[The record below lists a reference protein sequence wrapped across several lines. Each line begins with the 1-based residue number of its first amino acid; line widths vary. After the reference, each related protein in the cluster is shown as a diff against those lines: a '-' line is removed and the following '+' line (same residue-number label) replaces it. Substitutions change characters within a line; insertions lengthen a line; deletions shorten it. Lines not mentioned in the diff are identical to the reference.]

1 MPRDVKPICFSIK
14 TKIAFMRWG
23 ITKKNTRSRPIRQF
37 VSHVRFEGRKAKTSK
52 NAKMS
57 IIWSFMK
64 QKLNW
69 RLIGMDLGEEKINKI
84 RSRLKRLHPIFEGQG
99 GLS

>member
-1 MPRDVKPICFSIK
+1 MKNHMPRDVKPISFIIK

-23 ITKKNTRSRPIRQF
+23 ISKKNTSRPIRQF
-37 VSHVRFEGRKAKTSK
+37 VSHVRSERRKAKTSK
-52 NAKMS
+52 NEKMS

-69 RLIGMDLGEEKINKI
+69 GLIGKDLGGEKMNKI
-84 RSRLKRLHPIFEGQG
+84 SSLLE
-99 GLS
+99 